1 MGWKAD
7 IGGLRLDEI
16 SQQEAETLERPF
28 TEEEIYVAL
37 MEMNGDKAPG
47 RTALQWLFWQS
58 CWEFIKEEILEMFK
72 DFYDHSSFLKS
83 LNNTFLVLIPKK
95 SGAEDLRDFR
105 PISLLG
111 GLYKLLSKVLANRL
125 KKVVGEVVSTSQN
138 AFVKGRQILD
148 ASLIANEVIDTWQKQ
163 KEKGIICKLD
173 IEKAYDNIN
182 WKFLVK
188 VLQKMGFGSKWV
200 GWMWSCLSSVKFS
213 VLVNGVPAGCSIR
226 GGNGSSLNI
235 PHLFFADDTIIFCE
249 ARKDHLTYLGWILFW
264 FEAASGLR
272 INLAKSEVIPV
283 GEVVEV
289 EELAVELGCRVG
301 TLPSQYLGLPLGAPN
316 RAPYIWDGV
325 EERVRRRLALWK
337 RQYISKGGRVTLIKR
352 KGNMICFWTDV
363 WCSDS
368 SLAQCS
374 PHLFGMAAHQSLT
387 VEEMWDQIRGFKP
400 SLEEDSVI
408 WRKEEVCQLKLLCFC
423 VGGVM
428 GEVVRALWDI
438 VFGLVDVKWVFPGT
452 VKEVLASWRGSFVG
466 KKRKKIWDAIPLC
479 IFWTLYQLMDS
490 LVRNNVNETSSLEVS
505 NVDGRWCI
513 KSGANLTNLKGLL
526 LSRSQRKR
534 TSKSSPAS
542 NASVGSII
550 EPLSA
555 IPLND
560 ELQQAR
566 ALVAKAEADVLL
578 KLTEKMQMD
587 LEDIEKLLD
596 SVIQLDVVDQ
606 CSSYLWPFIW
616 STCPDL
622 FLAEKKN
629 GSSTG
634 AHLSGHG
641 TSEASYPIK
650 REWTLHLPK
659 AYHPLLVQQ
668 HRENLQ
674 KARKDVS
681 LAISVKLIS
690 VTRLEQSPPVPVDF
704 FIAQRTRVLVIT
716 GPNTGGKTIC
726 LKTVGLAAMMAR
738 SGLHVL
744 ASEPVRIPWFDYV
757 FADIG
762 DEQSLSQSLST
773 FSGHL
778 KQISDIKAQSTN
790 QSLVLLDEVGAGT
803 NPLEGAAL
811 GMSLLESFAETG
823 ALLTIATTH
832 HSELKT
838 LKYSNDAFENACMEF
853 DEVNLKPTYKILW
866 GIPGRSNA
874 INIAERLGVPKKVL
888 DKAREQ
894 YGAASAEINE
904 VIIDME
910 RFKQEFQEHALRD
923 LYENLLVTKRKLME
937 HGTDQRY
944 RKMRE
949 VSEAA
954 GVARSLL
961 HRRSDSFVHLQPDLP
976 SLLLQIKANMHQ
988 QLATNITAADINE
1001 RPNYKEEKS
1010 SQSWRY
1016 GACFFPRKESNS
1028 LEVES
1033 SKGQLVVQAAP
1044 FWNVES
1050 LSWSRPCSNRVDKI
1064 QVFLLSR
1071 RGRARIKY
1079 MQSNLGL
1086 NLNCLSSL
1094 PLLSALLNYDPAKSQ
1109 LNSKDRG
1116 PKWAYPPIIYSQD
1129 YYLSESI
1136 LFYAASMKTM
1146 GQVLNRKIRGGCR
1159 Y

>member
-1 MGWKAD
+1 M
-7 IGGLRLDEI
+7 
-16 SQQEAETLERPF
+16 
-28 TEEEIYVAL
+28 
-37 MEMNGDKAPG
+37 
-47 RTALQWLFWQS
+47 
-58 CWEFIKEEILEMFK
+58 
-72 DFYDHSSFLKS
+72 
-83 LNNTFLVLIPKK
+83 
-95 SGAEDLRDFR
+95 
-105 PISLLG
+105 
-111 GLYKLLSKVLANRL
+111 
-125 KKVVGEVVSTSQN
+125 
-138 AFVKGRQILD
+138 
-148 ASLIANEVIDTWQKQ
+148 
-163 KEKGIICKLD
+163 
-173 IEKAYDNIN
+173 
-182 WKFLVK
+182 
-188 VLQKMGFGSKWV
+188 
-200 GWMWSCLSSVKFS
+200 
-213 VLVNGVPAGCSIR
+213 
-226 GGNGSSLNI
+226 
-235 PHLFFADDTIIFCE
+235 
-249 ARKDHLTYLGWILFW
+249 
-264 FEAASGLR
+264 
-272 INLAKSEVIPV
+272 
-283 GEVVEV
+283 
-289 EELAVELGCRVG
+289 
-301 TLPSQYLGLPLGAPN
+301 
-316 RAPYIWDGV
+316 
-325 EERVRRRLALWK
+325 
-337 RQYISKGGRVTLIKR
+337 
-352 KGNMICFWTDV
+352 
-363 WCSDS
+363 
-368 SLAQCS
+368 
-374 PHLFGMAAHQSLT
+374 
-387 VEEMWDQIRGFKP
+387 
-400 SLEEDSVI
+400 
-408 WRKEEVCQLKLLCFC
+408 
-423 VGGVM
+423 
-428 GEVVRALWDI
+428 
-438 VFGLVDVKWVFPGT
+438 
-452 VKEVLASWRGSFVG
+452 
-466 KKRKKIWDAIPLC
+466 
-479 IFWTLYQLMDS
+479 
-490 LVRNNVNETSSLEVS
+490 
-505 NVDGRWCI
+505 
-513 KSGANLTNLKGLL
+513 
-526 LSRSQRKR
+526 
-534 TSKSSPAS
+534 
-542 NASVGSII
+542 GSII

-596 SVIQLDVVDQ
+596 SVIQLDVINARATYGL
-606 CSSYLWPFIW
+606 SFGG
-616 STCPDL
+616 TCPDL
-622 FLAEKKN
+622 FLAENKN
-629 GSSTG
+629 ESSTG

-681 LAISVKLIS
+681 LAISEQRRKKLQGEKFNVKEETDINLS
-690 VTRLEQSPPVPVDF
+690 SLEMQVTRLEQSPPVPVDF

-778 KQISDIKAQSTN
+778 KQISDIKVQSTN

-838 LKYSNDAFENACMEF
+838 LKYSNGAFENACMEF

-910 RFKQEFQEHALRD
+910 RFKQEFQERVNDARCHLMLSRD

-961 HRRSDSFVHLQPDLP
+961 HKKVRQLRSSATRPSQP
-976 SLLLQIKANMHQ
+976 
-988 QLATNITAADINE
+988 TAADKSQHASATSNQHTAADTNE
-1001 RPNYKEEKS
+1001 RPTTSESKHPAKVAQQSSSEKKRVPKVGDMVHVS
-1010 SQSWRY
+1010 SL
-1016 GACFFPRKESNS
+1016 GKKATV

-1033 SKGQLVVQAAP
+1033 SKGLLVVQAG
-1044 FWNVES
+1044 NMKLKLKLTDVE
-1050 LSWSRPCSNRVDKI
+1050 
-1064 QVFLLSR
+1064 
-1071 RGRARIKY
+1071 
-1079 MQSNLGL
+1079 
-1086 NLNCLSSL
+1086 
-1094 PLLSALLNYDPAKSQ
+1094 
-1109 LNSKDRG
+1109 
-1116 PKWAYPPIIYSQD
+1116 
-1129 YYLSESI
+1129 
-1136 LFYAASMKTM
+1136 T
-1146 GQVLNRKIRGGCR
+1146 
-1159 Y
+1159 

>member
-1 MGWKAD
+1 
-7 IGGLRLDEI
+7 
-16 SQQEAETLERPF
+16 
-28 TEEEIYVAL
+28 
-37 MEMNGDKAPG
+37 
-47 RTALQWLFWQS
+47 
-58 CWEFIKEEILEMFK
+58 MFK

-125 KKVVGEVVSTSQN
+125 KKVVGKVVSTSQN

-249 ARKDHLTYLGWILFW
+249 ARKDHLIYLGWILFW

-283 GEVVEV
+283 GEVVEG

-301 TLPSQYLGLPLGAPN
+301 TLPSQKGQHDMLLDRCVVL
-316 RAPYIWDGV
+316 
-325 EERVRRRLALWK
+325 RLF
-337 RQYISKGGRVTLIKR
+337 IGS
-352 KGNMICFWTDV
+352 MF
-363 WCSDS
+363 
-368 SLAQCS
+368 

-387 VEEMWDQIRGFKP
+387 VKEMWDQN
-400 SLEEDSVI
+400 SDSVI
-408 WRKEEVCQLKLLCFC
+408 WRKEEVVSLGLEAYSLLTNSD
-423 VGGVM
+423 VM
-428 GEVVRALWDI
+428 GFPHKSI
-438 VFGLVDVKWVFPGT
+438 WVARVPTKVACFAW
-452 VKEVLASWRGSFVG
+452 EASWG
-466 KKRKKIWDAIPLC
+466 KNLIPKSVYHL
-479 IFWTLYQLMDS
+479 FFQLYQLMDS

-542 NASVGSII
+542 NAT
-550 EPLSA
+550 
-555 IPLND
+555 
-560 ELQQAR
+560 R

-596 SVIQLDVVDQ
+596 SVIQLDVINARATYGL
-606 CSSYLWPFIW
+606 SFGG
-616 STCPDL
+616 TCPDL

-681 LAISVKLIS
+681 LAISEQRRKKLQGEKFNVKEETDINLS
-690 VTRLEQSPPVPVDF
+690 SLEMQVTRLEQSPPVPVDF

-866 GIPGRSNA
+866 GIPGLLSWMHDLHLFTISGVEDFTVGRSNA

-910 RFKQEFQEHALRD
+910 RFKQEFQEHVNDARYHLMLSRD

-961 HRRSDSFVHLQPDLP
+961 HKKVRQLRSSATRPSQPTAADK
-976 SLLLQIKANMHQ
+976 SQHAS
-988 QLATNITAADINE
+988 ATSNQHTAADINE
-1001 RPNYKEEKS
+1001 RPTTSESKHPAKVAQQSSSEKKRAPKVGDMVHVS
-1010 SQSWRY
+1010 SL
-1016 GACFFPRKESNS
+1016 GKKATV

-1033 SKGQLVVQAAP
+1033 SKGQLVVQAG
-1044 FWNVES
+1044 NMKLKLKLTDVE
-1050 LSWSRPCSNRVDKI
+1050 
-1064 QVFLLSR
+1064 
-1071 RGRARIKY
+1071 
-1079 MQSNLGL
+1079 
-1086 NLNCLSSL
+1086 
-1094 PLLSALLNYDPAKSQ
+1094 
-1109 LNSKDRG
+1109 
-1116 PKWAYPPIIYSQD
+1116 
-1129 YYLSESI
+1129 
-1136 LFYAASMKTM
+1136 T
-1146 GQVLNRKIRGGCR
+1146 
-1159 Y
+1159 

>member
-1 MGWKAD
+1 MNSCGCGKSIFMIVSVASTPERFKN
-7 IGGLRLDEI
+7 GGILKQSQKPSVHHQTLRVLEWDKLCHSVSSFASTSLGRESTRAQLWSLDQTYQESLRLLDETNAALEI
-16 SQQEAETLERPF
+16 HKHGGCTMDFSTIDAVLVKSAIQHARRMLPVDGNEAMAVVALLQLAETLQ
-28 TEEEIYVAL
+28 L
-37 MEMNGDKAPG
+37 NLKAV
-47 RTALQWLFWQS
+47 
-58 CWEFIKEEILEMFK
+58 IKEDADWYKRFM
-72 DFYDHSSFLKS
+72 
-83 LNNTFLVLIPKK
+83 
-95 SGAEDLRDFR
+95 
-105 PISLLG
+105 PI
-111 GLYKLLSKVLANRL
+111 
-125 KKVVGEVVSTSQN
+125 
-138 AFVKGRQILD
+138 
-148 ASLIANEVIDTWQKQ
+148 
-163 KEKGIICKLD
+163 
-173 IEKAYDNIN
+173 
-182 WKFLVK
+182 
-188 VLQKMGFGSKWV
+188 
-200 GWMWSCLSSVKFS
+200 
-213 VLVNGVPAGCSIR
+213 
-226 GGNGSSLNI
+226 
-235 PHLFFADDTIIFCE
+235 
-249 ARKDHLTYLGWILFW
+249 
-264 FEAASGLR
+264 
-272 INLAKSEVIPV
+272 SEVI
-283 GEVVEV
+283 
-289 EELAVELGCRVG
+289 
-301 TLPSQYLGLPLGAPN
+301 
-316 RAPYIWDGV
+316 
-325 EERVRRRLALWK
+325 
-337 RQYISKGGRVTLIKR
+337 
-352 KGNMICFWTDV
+352 M
-363 WCSDS
+363 
-368 SLAQCS
+368 
-374 PHLFGMAAHQSLT
+374 
-387 VEEMWDQIRGFKP
+387 
-400 SLEEDSVI
+400 
-408 WRKEEVCQLKLLCFC
+408 
-423 VGGVM
+423 
-428 GEVVRALWDI
+428 
-438 VFGLVDVKWVFPGT
+438 GLVINRSLVKLIQQVVDEDGS
-452 VKEVLASWRGSFVG
+452 VKDSASSALKQSRDQVRTLE
-466 KKRKKIWDAIPLC
+466 RK
-479 IFWTLYQLMDS
+479 LYQLMDS

-526 LSRSQRKR
+526 LSSG
-534 TSKSSPAS
+534 SG
-542 NASVGSII
+542 VGSII

-566 ALVAKAEADVLL
+566 ALAAKAEADVLL

-596 SVIQLDVVDQ
+596 SVIQLDVINARATYGL
-606 CSSYLWPFIW
+606 SFGG
-616 STCPDL
+616 TCPDL
-622 FLAEKKN
+622 FLAENKN

-681 LAISVKLIS
+681 LAISEQRRKKLQGVKFNVKEETDINLS
-690 VTRLEQSPPVPVDF
+690 SLEMQVTRLEQSPPVPVDF

-888 DKAREQ
+888 DKARKQ
-894 YGAASAEINE
+894 YGAASTEINE

-910 RFKQEFQEHALRD
+910 RFKQEFQERVNEARYHLMLSRD

-954 GVARSLL
+954 AVGRSLL
-961 HRRSDSFVHLQPDLP
+961 HKKVRQLRSSATQPSQPTAADK
-976 SLLLQIKANMHQ
+976 SQNAS
-988 QLATNITAADINE
+988 ATSNQHTAADINE
-1001 RPNYKEEKS
+1001 RPTTSESKHPAKVGQQSSSEKKRAPKVGDMVRVS
-1010 SQSWRY
+1010 SL
-1016 GACFFPRKESNS
+1016 GKKATV

-1033 SKGQLVVQAAP
+1033 SKGQLVVQAG
-1044 FWNVES
+1044 NMKLKLKLTDVE
-1050 LSWSRPCSNRVDKI
+1050 
-1064 QVFLLSR
+1064 
-1071 RGRARIKY
+1071 
-1079 MQSNLGL
+1079 
-1086 NLNCLSSL
+1086 
-1094 PLLSALLNYDPAKSQ
+1094 
-1109 LNSKDRG
+1109 
-1116 PKWAYPPIIYSQD
+1116 
-1129 YYLSESI
+1129 
-1136 LFYAASMKTM
+1136 T
-1146 GQVLNRKIRGGCR
+1146 
-1159 Y
+1159 